1 MQSWIWKIAGAA
13 AAVATASA
21 AVVLMEKVLEKRQED
36 IQKILDQNRLD
47 EEDVTVTPE
56 CEQEVEHPQA
66 QQPQPEEKP
75 AEETSAQ
82 SAYAFTEH
90 VVGED
95 TPNPNPVMAPPAET
109 PRTADG
115 KIDVS
120 KLCDPAD
127 FCNWDDLGCQ
137 S

>member
-1 MQSWIWKIAGAA
+1 MQNWIWKIAGTA
-13 AAVATASA
+13 AAVVTAGA
-21 AVVLMEKVLEKRQED
+21 AVALMEKILQKRQDD
-36 IQKILDQNRLD
+36 IEQILEQNRLD
-47 EEDVTVTPE
+47 QNEETVTPE
-56 CEQEVEHPQA
+56 WEQEVQPSQQAEQA
-66 QQPQPEEKP
+66 QPAQPPV
-75 AEETSAQ
+75 AQ
-82 SAYAFTEH
+82 ARP
-90 VVGED
+90 VGED

-127 FCNWDDLGCQ
+127 FCDWDDLGCK